1 MAVSFNPIRIQR
13 SIQVTNVLSV
23 YRFESLKPGAPYDE
37 QYPFWQVTFLLSGEA
52 TYTTQGQDYPFRT
65 GEVVF
70 RRAERVSRISFASDK
85 PIRLAIISFTCEAVA
100 MDALPAAPVKL
111 YGEERATLLDLIQTG
126 LRICEPVRAGSPMRG
141 FVLKPDTPP
150 AVLEFVG
157 VSLERFLIM
166 VHCRMNGITLLTD
179 ETEKSNR
186 HTGLSE
192 TADAVRRYL
201 EERVCERIR
210 IDTLAREF
218 GLSQTALMKLYK
230 REFGLSVL
238 EDFTRMKMNYAKKRI
253 VRSGLNFTQI
263 AEELGYASVGYFSRV
278 FHAHEGVTPTEFS
291 RMASKRS

>member
-1 MAVSFNPIRIQR
+1 MEVSYNPIRVQR
-13 SIQVTNVLSV
+13 SIQVTEVLSV
-23 YRFESLKPGAPYDE
+23 YRFESLKIGVPYDE
-37 QYPFWQVTFLLSGEA
+37 QYPFWQVTFLLSGEGI
-52 TYTTQGQDYPFRT
+52 YTTLGTDYPFRT

-70 RRAERVSRISFASDK
+70 RKAGRVSRITLSSAQ
-85 PIRLAIISFTCEAVA
+85 PIRLAIISFTCDSTAL
-100 MDALPAAPVKL
+100 DSLPAAPVKL
-111 YGEERATLLDLIQTG
+111 YGEERTTLLDLIHTG
-126 LRICEPVRAGSPMRG
+126 VRICEPVRADSPMRG
-141 FVLKPDTPP
+141 FVLKPDTPE

-157 VSLERFLIM
+157 VSLERFLLM
-166 VHCRMNGITLLTD
+166 VRCRMEGIALLTD

-201 EERVCERIR
+201 EERVREHIR
-210 IDTLAREF
+210 IDALAREF

-238 EDFTRMKMNYAKKRI
+238 EDFTRMKMHYAKRQI

-263 AEELGYASVGYFSRV
+263 ADELGYSSVGYFSRV
-278 FHAHEGVTPTEFS
+278 FHAHEGVTPTEYS